1 MARPLSEDKRTALLN
16 AAVAAIATLGTAAST
31 AKVAKD
37 AGLGEGTLFVY
48 FQTKDELL
56 NQVFLTLK
64 ADLRDAITSDYPATA
79 SVKDRFAHIWDR
91 RINWGATSP
100 IKQKALRQLAVSEK
114 LQPARET
121 ATDADCRNIE
131 TIFAEGFQSKVLRPQ
146 PVEFLVAT
154 IDNLAA
160 MVLDMA
166 EGSPD
171 RLAEYKDLGWSSLW
185 SSISR

>member
-1 MARPLSEDKRTALLN
+1 MARPLSEDKRAALLN
-16 AAVAAIATLGTAAST
+16 AAIAAIATLGTAAST

-64 ADLRDAITSDYPATA
+64 ADLRDAITSSYPSTA

-91 RINWGATSP
+91 RIDWGLASP

-121 ATDADCRNIE
+121 AIDVDCRSIE
-131 TIFAEGFQSKVLRPQ
+131 AIFAEGFQAKILRPQ

-160 MVLDMA
+160 MVLDMT
-166 EGSPD
+166 ESTPD
-171 RLAEYKDLGWSSLW
+171 RIAEYKDLGWSSLW
-185 SSISR
+185 GAISH